1 LRRQELILG
10 SAMKYLCQIFYDE
23 KNLNN
28 LSEGELSNLVDES
41 LDYNER
47 LRVGQHLVA
56 AQALELVSAAKT
68 VRMRSGE
75 LLITDGPFAETR
87 EHIGGFILIDAKDMD
102 EAVQL
107 ASRIPSVRLGG
118 VEVRP
123 VKELTR
129 TSQKQASS

>member
-1 LRRQELILG
+1 MRRQELILG

-28 LSEGELSNLVDES
+28 LSESELSNLVDES

>member
-1 LRRQELILG
+1 
-10 SAMKYLCQIFYDE
+10 MKYLCQIFYDE